1 MLWCSVFSS
10 LSLCLSSSSCHRH
23 RRRRRL
29 CCIDLYNKS
38 FQWILSSFKWPFMT
52 VSLCVSISTK
62 LYKCLLHRAHSVI
75 FRFELFR
82 IFNELEFML
91 MLATDS
97 ITNPRLQYACLSN
110 GQAYIFIECNKNE
123 TNVLASPGLSVIRF
137 LPFLYFTFL
146 FLSCAVCMH
155 LFVLQILRYWN
166 LIS

>member
-1 MLWCSVFSS
+1 MLWCSFFFFP
-10 LSLCLSSSSCHRH
+10 LSLCLSSSFH
-23 RRRRRL
+23 RRRRL
-29 CCIDLYNKS
+29 CCIDLYDKS
-38 FQWILSSFKWPFMT
+38 FQWILSPFKWPFMT

-123 TNVLASPGLSVIRF
+123 TFSLLPDSLSFGSYLVF
-137 LPFLYFTFL
+137 SFL
-146 FLSCAVCMH
+146 FFSCAVCMH
-155 LFVLQILRYWN
+155 VFVLQILRYWN